1 MRPKRRLTYIL
12 LTNLI
17 CLFPAGHAVIPLGLL
32 EPILIS
38 GAITGDTESPTMWIC
53 SAILL
58 VLGQT
63 LLIIGLTQ
71 KTENKVNQFGL
82 VGLTV
87 LILATVSVYLT
98 MHERLWTITL
108 LTAIPFI
115 ILSWTFLKKTIV
127 DN

>member
-1 MRPKRRLTYIL
+1 L

-17 CLFPAGHAVIPLGLL
+17 CLFPAGHAVIPLGLF

-38 GAITGDTESPTMWIC
+38 GAITTTTESPAMWIC

-58 VLGQT
+58 ILGQT
-63 LLIIGLTQ
+63 LIVIALTQ
-71 KTENKVNQFGL
+71 KVEKKVSRFGL
-82 VGLTV
+82 IGLLV

-98 MHERLWTITL
+98 MHERLWAITL

-115 ILSWTFLKKTIV
+115 ILSWIFLQKTIL
-127 DN
+127 DK